1 MKSSLMLCSVAA
13 LAALTV
19 SCSSTTPSGRVDM
32 NESHRFVGRENNVRV
47 DAQMTS
53 RSLGNN
59 ASVRIV
65 YEIENF
71 RDEPIALVAGRSD
84 TSFDPATGVLTI
96 SLGAEIPPSESLL
109 VDTIHPGERKSFST
123 VARSNVIVAN
133 HERSPRPRYV
143 RVRVN
148 FLGDL
153 DPFGTVIGPSG
164 MIAEGVSDELFP
176 VWIERNEV
184 VLTNSLPIDWGRD
197 RSLPTAAASQSGSTR
212 IGAPF

>member
-13 LAALTV
+13 LAALTI
-19 SCSSTTPSGRVDM
+19 SCSSTAPSGVDM

-59 ASVRIV
+59 AAVRIV
-65 YEIENF
+65 FEIENF
-71 RDEPIALVAGRSD
+71 RDEAIALVASRGE
-84 TSFDPATGVLTI
+84 TTFDPATGTLII
-96 SLGAEIPPSESLL
+96 SLGAEIPPAESLL
-109 VDTIHPGERKSFST
+109 VEMIHSGERKSFST
-123 VARSNVIVAN
+123 VVRSNVVVPN

-153 DPFGTVIGPSG
+153 DPFSAVIGPSG
-164 MIAEGVSDELFP
+164 MIADGVSDELFP

-197 RSLPTAAASQSGSTR
+197 RSLPTASASQSGATR
-212 IGAPF
+212 MDGRF